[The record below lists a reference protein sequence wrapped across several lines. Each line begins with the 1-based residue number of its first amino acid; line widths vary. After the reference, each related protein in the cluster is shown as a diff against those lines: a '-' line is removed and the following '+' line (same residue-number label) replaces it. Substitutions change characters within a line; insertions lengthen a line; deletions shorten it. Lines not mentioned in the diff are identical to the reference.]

1 MPSMSRRFDL
11 LILDLDGTLVDSEA
25 LLVGLLN
32 DTLAA
37 QGYRRAD
44 TRAVGA
50 SIGLPLDEVFR
61 NAAPGASAE
70 HVDALCTRY
79 RLHADA
85 PAFVRQFSLYAEV
98 RPTLSIVRAAGVRTV
113 IATSKRRA
121 TTLDILRH
129 CAIDDQ
135 IDAVIGGDCVVRGK
149 PHPEMV
155 HRAHAMFPTAA
166 ARTVVVGDT
175 RFDMEMGRAA
185 GVATCAV
192 TYGAHTA
199 HDLRTLRPDF
209 VIDTFGSLGEVVCGC
224 GTPPR

>member
-1 MPSMSRRFDL
+1 MSRRFDL

-25 LLVGLLN
+25 LLVALVN

-37 QGYRRAD
+37 QGYSRAD
-44 TRAVGA
+44 TRAIGA

-61 NAAPGASAE
+61 RAAPGASAE

-85 PAFVRQFSLYAEV
+85 PEFVRQFGLYAEV
-98 RPTLSIVRAAGVRTV
+98 QQTLTSVRAAGLRTV
-113 IATSKRRA
+113 IATSKRLA

-129 CAIDDQ
+129 CTIDDQ

-166 ARTVVVGDT
+166 VRTVVVGDT

-192 TYGAHTA
+192 TYGVHAAHE
-199 HDLRTLRPDF
+199 LRALHPDF
-209 VIDTFGSLGEVVCGC
+209 VIDTFGSLGEVVFGS
-224 GTPPR
+224 GTPSQ